1 MRTLQR
7 LLLCVICL
15 ALRLAA
21 QPWRVDPTR
30 LNAWA
35 QDSTGQVW
43 AIGAFMSADLYRWEG
58 SNWNPVPVNGVA
70 ENSRPFA
77 LASGPDGAVYCLWSA
92 GKDAH
97 ALTWHQGS
105 VSKTLAQFAGD
116 VAYAPTLFVDPV
128 RNVWITGR
136 GIHIYRVT
144 PEGKAES
151 VYTVEY
157 DHHYDD
163 NLPKGA
169 RLNFDPVYPTAD
181 GQGRIWFWSGGL
193 GGGDGVPSLEGILIY
208 DGKNFD
214 YHRELPGVPFKRF
227 SAVECEDAEHIFLAA
242 AADHLYRV
250 DTQTLAVAVI
260 PEPAP
265 GAFRFVQ
272 RIFHAEG
279 ATYVVAANGSMPVA
293 ERKGEG
299 RIAVLWRQDSGW
311 KRVING
317 IDMRPET
324 ITDPLRPFLAT
335 PAGLW
340 LGAYGAGP
348 WFIPNGP
355 GEPTHIDWR
364 YGYSLDD
371 SDGLMELPDGRLLIV
386 AATSGSMDCGS
397 TAVIPADLLAA
408 FQSPSEVRT
417 LNPLRVLVPDR
428 HGHIWGFLSGDPPLI
443 SEWDGKTW
451 TDHTV
456 PEDFDPLNFGN
467 FGADSQDRIWLLYT
481 RCRGPVAILDPRRGK
496 VESYPDFSAALQAQ
510 LAHRASFHVQ
520 GSLFTVST
528 FTTDGRIGY
537 RDPCGQA
544 HYFNGQAWQMW
555 KPQDIDPTA
564 RGIFDGPSFF
574 DRAGNFAVDIAG
586 RTWEYVQTIGWR
598 TTSFEPGFG
607 TDQERLAP
615 HALAPPPGCEIS
627 NPESVAQDRLGTYW
641 LTSHGQLYRA
651 IPGLC
656 LPQFSSEQRQP
667 FGDSR
672 TVKAALID
680 PQGNAFLETYFRAH
694 PDVGEYVIV
703 DSRPPVPQTKM
714 HARVEES
721 GIVRLHFET
730 QVRGKAW
737 FTWRVDGGAWTPPTE
752 SAETTVNWL
761 ANGKHRIE
769 GAALDERLQIDLT
782 PAVAEVVIQFGSQ
795 KQVAALIEQLKNPD
809 YSQRDAAV
817 AALIRQPALALPL
830 LQSAREKAGPD
841 QRWWIDAAIQQI
853 KENAAKSG
861 SP

>member
-15 ALRLAA
+15 SPRLAA

-30 LNAWA
+30 LNALA

-58 SNWNPVPVNGVA
+58 SNWNSVPVNGVA

-77 LASGPDGAVYCLWSA
+77 LANGPDGAVYCLWSA

-105 VSKTLAQFAGD
+105 VSKTLAQFSGD
-116 VAYAPTLFVDPV
+116 VAYAPTLFVDPN

-136 GIHIYRVT
+136 GIHIYRIT
-144 PEGKAES
+144 PEGKADC

-157 DHHYDD
+157 DHRYDA

-169 RLNFDPVYPTAD
+169 RLNFDPVYATAD

-193 GGGDGVPSLEGILIY
+193 GGGGGVPSLEGILIY

-214 YHRELPGVPFKRF
+214 HHRDIPGVPVKRF
-227 SAVECEDAEHIFLAA
+227 SALEPDDAEHMLLAA

-250 DTQTLAVAVI
+250 DTKTLGAAVV
-260 PEPAP
+260 PEPTP
-265 GAFRFVQ
+265 NAFRFVQ
-272 RIFHAEG
+272 KIFRAER
-279 ATYVVAANGSMPVA
+279 ATYVVSANGSMPVA
-293 ERKGEG
+293 ERNGEG
-299 RIAVLWRQDSGW
+299 RIGVLWRQDGGW

-317 IDMRPET
+317 IDMRPAT
-324 ITDPLRPFLAT
+324 IVDAPRSFLAT
-335 PAGLW
+335 AAGLW

-364 YGYSLDD
+364 YGYSLDE
-371 SDGLMELPDGRLLIV
+371 SEGLMALPDGRLLVV

-397 TAVIPADLLAA
+397 TAVMPADLLAA

-417 LNPLRVLVPDR
+417 LNPLRVLVPDQ
-428 HGHIWGFLSGDPPLI
+428 HGHIWGFLSGDSPVI
-443 SEWDGKTW
+443 SEWDGKIW
-451 TDHTV
+451 TDHTLS
-456 PEDFDPLNFGN
+456 EDFDPLRFWNFGV
-467 FGADSQDRIWLLYT
+467 DSQDRIWLLYT

-520 GSLFTVST
+520 GNLLTVST
-528 FTTDGRIGY
+528 FTPDGRIGY

-555 KPQDIDPTA
+555 KPQDIDPTQ
-564 RGIFDGPSFF
+564 RGIFDGPAFF
-574 DRAGNFAVDIAG
+574 DRGGNFAVNIAG
-586 RTWEYVQTIGWR
+586 RTWEYTQAIGWR
-598 TTSFEPGFG
+598 ITTFERGFG

-615 HALAPPPGCEIS
+615 HAPPPPPGCEIS

-656 LPQFSSEQRQP
+656 VPQFSSEQRQP

-672 TVKAALID
+672 TIKAALID

-703 DSRPPVPQTKM
+703 DTRPLLPQTKM
-714 HARVEES
+714 HASAEAS

-730 QVRGKAW
+730 QVRGKVW

-769 GAALDERLQIDLT
+769 AAALDERLQIDTT
-782 PAVAEVVIQFGSQ
+782 PAATEVVIQIDSQ
-795 KQVAALIEQLKNPD
+795 RQVAALIEQLKNPD
-809 YSQRDAAV
+809 YSRRDAAV

-830 LQSAREKAGPD
+830 LQSAREKAGSD

-853 KENAAKSG
+853 KENAAKTG